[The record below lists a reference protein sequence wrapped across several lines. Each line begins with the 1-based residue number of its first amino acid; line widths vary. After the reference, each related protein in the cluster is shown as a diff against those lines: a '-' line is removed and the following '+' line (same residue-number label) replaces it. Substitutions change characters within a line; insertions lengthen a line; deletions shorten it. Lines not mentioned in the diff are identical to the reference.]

1 MAKENATDYT
11 RDRII
16 KCAAELFAESGYK
29 GVSMR
34 EISSAAGIS
43 KASIYYYFS
52 SKEDL
57 YLSLVVHDMEQLVK
71 GLEVIASAQEE
82 PPVLLRRFIKHYVD
96 FSHNRGPIIKLAFR
110 ELAGMG
116 ERLHELLPG
125 IVTRMQR
132 SLQGILIRGNL
143 GIGQPEMAACA
154 IFGMAHILT
163 LHDKQGTTWNSSEIT
178 SFVCNLIID
187 RGSDSSMQ

>member
-57 YLSLVVHDMEQLVK
+57 YLSLIIRDMEQLVK
-71 GLEVIASAQEE
+71 DLEVIASAQEE
-82 PPVLLRRFIKHYVD
+82 PLVLLRRFIKYYVD
-96 FSHNRGPIIKLAFR
+96 FSHKRGPIIKLAFR
-110 ELAGMG
+110 ELVGMG
-116 ERLHELLPG
+116 ERLDELLPD
-125 IVTRMQR
+125 IMTRMQR
-132 SLQGILIRGNL
+132 SLQDILVRGNW

-163 LHDKQGTTWNSSEIT
+163 LHDEQRTAWNSNEIT
-178 SFVCNLIID
+178 SFVYNLIIGC
-187 RGSDSSMQ
+187 GSDPSKQ